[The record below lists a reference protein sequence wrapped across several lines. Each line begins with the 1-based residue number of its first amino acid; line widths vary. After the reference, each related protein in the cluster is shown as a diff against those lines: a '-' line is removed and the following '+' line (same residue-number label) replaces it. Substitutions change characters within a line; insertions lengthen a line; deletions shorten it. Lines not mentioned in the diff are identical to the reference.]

1 MRGCASQREGGGG
14 RMLKGN
20 FCIFDKTCLKMG
32 PDLVG
37 KLGDD
42 HMDMEH
48 TVLEGRC
55 MWKNL
60 VG

>member
-1 MRGCASQREGGGG
+1 
-14 RMLKGN
+14 MLKGN

-42 HMDMEH
+42 HIDMEH